1 MAAEAYLRASGVAV
15 QAVSIIVLALMVV
28 INATNITCRAVLGV
42 DLEWTQEVSVIAAM
56 VIYFFS
62 FALIAKTNS
71 DIRVEFI
78 VAMLPRS
85 WQRWLGIVS
94 RLAVL
99 GFQAAVLWLAI
110 NTLGF
115 VSMFQHAGAEHFGGD
130 LLHPGDCRSG
140 GYRDHQPDSPGAA
153 ASGRDAGSWRRP
165 RALRACRRR

>member
-115 VSMFQHAGAEHFGGD
+115 VSMFSTPVLNISEAIFYIPVIAGAADIAITSLIHLVLQLRGEMPAPGG
-130 LLHPGDCRSG
+130 G
-140 GYRDHQPDSPGAA
+140 
-153 ASGRDAGSWRRP
+153 
-165 RALRACRRR
+165 LRY